1 MKKIGLLLIVA
12 SLLALGACKKKEAQQ
27 PKNQDTT
34 DYPGYE
40 YMYSDES
47 DGDTTV
53 TDTTAQTSDTNT
65 VSNTTED
72 KTKILKEDTT
82 GKTSPANE
90 TEIKK
95 ANYIYLIVGSY
106 QKYTNAEKRV
116 KQFKKMGYDALI
128 LPKYGQY
135 NRVAATKFT
144 NEKTARTKLKQ
155 MRASFK
161 DKSFWLLIRK

>member
-1 MKKIGLLLIVA
+1 MKRIGLLLIVA

-27 PKNQDTT
+27 PQNQDTT

-47 DGDTTV
+47 DGDTAVVDTTGQTST
-53 TDTTAQTSDTNT
+53 TDTIDTTSNEQTA
-65 VSNTTED
+65 
-72 KTKILKEDTT
+72 ILKEDTT
-82 GKTSPANE
+82 GKTTPANE
-90 TEIKK
+90 TEIKQ

-106 QKYTNAEKRV
+106 KKYSNAEQRV
-116 KQFKKMGYDALI
+116 NKFRKMGYDAQI

-135 NRVAATKFT
+135 NRVAAAKFT
-144 NEKTARTKLKQ
+144 DEATARAKLKQ
-155 MRASFK
+155 MRAAFK